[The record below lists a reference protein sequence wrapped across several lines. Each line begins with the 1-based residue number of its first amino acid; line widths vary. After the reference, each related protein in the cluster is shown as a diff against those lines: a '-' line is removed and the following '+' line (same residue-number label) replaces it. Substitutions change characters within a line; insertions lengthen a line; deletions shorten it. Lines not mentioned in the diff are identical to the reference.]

1 MLYPLRPTNSA
12 QTEGE
17 ITMKELLYNLIGLK
31 QYIKQY
37 HWLAKGY
44 DNHILADKLE
54 DGLEE
59 QIDELAELG
68 LASFSEDAD
77 FYAKDLLA
85 GANTMIENS
94 YTGTDMNETLK
105 AIAGLF
111 GNVLTLSKQTQDELK
126 EHLTGQNIAD
136 LAFSDY
142 LGRLSNSALV
152 KLYLIQIQLNK

>member
-1 MLYPLRPTNSA
+1 MKNLL
-12 QTEGE
+12 QT
-17 ITMKELLYNLIGLK
+17 LIGLK

-44 DNHILADKLE
+44 ENHILADKLE

-68 LASFSEDAD
+68 LASFSEDSD
-77 FYAKDLLA
+77 FYAKDLLSGA
-85 GANTMIENS
+85 GTTLENA
-94 YTGTDMNETLK
+94 YTGTDMTETLK

-111 GNVLTLSKQTQDELK
+111 GNILTLSKQTQEELK
-126 EHLTGQNIAD
+126 DHLTGQNLAE

-142 LGRLSNSALV
+142 LGRLSNSALR